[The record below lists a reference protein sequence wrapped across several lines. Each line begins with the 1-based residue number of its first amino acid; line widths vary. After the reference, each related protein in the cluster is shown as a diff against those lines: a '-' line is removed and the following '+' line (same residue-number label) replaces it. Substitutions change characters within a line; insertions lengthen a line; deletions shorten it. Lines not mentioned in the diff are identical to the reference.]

1 MQNTKWSAG
10 SECSHPWEALGMQEG
25 RLPRFIFLKE
35 LKWRLGR
42 KIKWKRENDGTGKST
57 FWAFLPDVL
66 LELKGLREAKA
77 FVSLKI
83 RKQIY

>member
-1 MQNTKWSAG
+1 MFTSLG
-10 SECSHPWEALGMQEG
+10 SPGHARRKTGSIQ
-25 RLPRFIFLKE
+25 FSKE
-35 LKWRLGR
+35 LKWRLGC
-42 KIKWKRENDGTGKST
+42 KIKWKRENHGTGKAT